1 MNREQGPRAA
11 GMRTA
16 VNDAGRRQVR
26 PLNPHSPNGGGV
38 MNREQGPRAAGARTG
53 IAFRNRL
60 TEVAS

>member
-16 VNDAGRRQVR
+16 VNDAGRRPDR

-38 MNREQGPRAAGARTG
+38 MNSGVMNSGVMNSG
-53 IAFRNRL
+53 VMNNGNRL